1 MIERIWY
8 GRGLGLRLVSAL
20 LVPFAVLFA
29 GVTALRRALYRAG
42 VLRSHRVGAPV
53 IVVGNIT
60 VGGVGKTPLVVHLVE
75 RALALG
81 LNPGVVSRGYGGSPG
96 KWPLLVTPDT
106 PPSQCGD
113 EPKML
118 AERTGAPVCVHPDR
132 VAAARC
138 LVEQGVD
145 CIIADDGL
153 QHYRLARDAELAVID
168 SARGL
173 GNGLLLPAGP
183 LREPPRRLRRVDLTV
198 SRGGVRPGS
207 LTMQV
212 RGQQLLPLQGSKPEA
227 LADWATR
234 SVHAVA
240 GIGHPQRFFE
250 GLRLAGLHVSPH
262 PFPDHYG
269 FAEADF
275 DFDDGRPLIMTEK
288 DAVKCRPFARSN
300 WWMLPVD
307 ASFSADDAAQLDALL
322 QRVCG

>member
-1 MIERIWY
+1 MIDRVWY
-8 GRGLGLRLVSAL
+8 GQGLWLRAVAAL
-20 LVPFAVLFA
+20 LWPLALLFG
-29 GVTALRRALYRAG
+29 GVTAARRALYRAG
-42 VLRSHRVGAPV
+42 LLRSHRVGAPV
-53 IVVGNIT
+53 IVVGNIS
-60 VGGVGKTPLVVHLVE
+60 VGGVGKTPLVAHLVE
-75 RALALG
+75 RAQALG
-81 LNPGVVSRGYGGSPG
+81 LTPGVVSRGYGGAPG
-96 KWPLLVTPDT
+96 KWPLLVAPET
-106 PPSQCGD
+106 PPSCCGD

-183 LREPPRRLRRVDLTV
+183 LREPPRRLRQVDLTV
-198 SRGGVRPGS
+198 SRGGVRSGS

-212 RGQQLLPLQGSKPEA
+212 RGEQLVPLQGGKPEA

-240 GIGHPQRFFE
+240 GIGNPQRFFE

-269 FAEADF
+269 FVEADF
-275 DFDDGRPLIMTEK
+275 DFDDGQPLIMTEK
-288 DAVKCRPFARSN
+288 DAVKCRAFARPN
-300 WWMLPVD
+300 WWVLPVG
-307 ASFSADDAAQLDALL
+307 ASFSADHTAQLDALL
-322 QRVCG
+322 RRVCG